1 MHHFTSS
8 LLGWYAQN
16 RRSLPWRETID
27 PYAIWLSE
35 IILQQT
41 RVGQGMDYWQR
52 FIEKWPTVELL
63 AAATEDEVLRMWQGL
78 GYYSRARNLHVA
90 ARQIVSLGHF
100 PETYDEIRALKGV
113 GDYTAAAIASFA
125 FGCPRAAV
133 DGNVYRVLSR
143 VFGIDTPINST
154 EGKTVFASL
163 AQSLLPSRQ
172 AADFNQALMDFGS
185 VQCSPKSP
193 RCTECPMQEFCV
205 AYRGNRVGELPVKL
219 RKMKVKERRMTYFY
233 VRCQGFTAIHQ
244 RSGRDIWQGLW
255 EPYLEDD
262 SLMKEDG
269 QNMGSGLMKEDA
281 LAGETA
287 SKSFHGKI
295 HGNGAREKE
304 GILTLVASDVKHVLT
319 HRVILADF
327 YLWQTESRPALP
339 DGYVWIPEQDI
350 SRYAIPRLIQRLL
363 KMLPK

>member
-1 MHHFTSS
+1 MHHFTLS

-16 RRSLPWRETID
+16 RRSLPWRDTKD

-41 RVGQGMDYWQR
+41 RVGQGMDYWRR

-90 ARQIVSLGHF
+90 AHQIVSLGHF
-100 PETYDEIRALKGV
+100 PETYDQIRALKGV

-125 FGCPRAAV
+125 FGCPKAAV

-143 VFGIDTPINST
+143 VFGVDTPINSN
-154 EGKTVFASL
+154 EGKRMFASL

-185 VQCSPKSP
+185 IQCTPKTP
-193 RCTECPMQEFCV
+193 RCSECPMQEFCV
-205 AYRGNRVGELPVKL
+205 AHRENRVGELPVKL
-219 RKMKVKERRMTYFY
+219 RKMKVRERRMTYFY

-255 EPYLEDD
+255 EPYLEEDN
-262 SLMKEDG
+262 LRMEETVRTEDG
-269 QNMGSGLMKEDA
+269 
-281 LAGETA
+281 LAGDTS
-287 SKSFHGKI
+287 SKSLHGEQACT
-295 HGNGAREKE
+295 AR
-304 GILTLVASDVKHVLT
+304 
-319 HRVILADF
+319 
-327 YLWQTESRPALP
+327 
-339 DGYVWIPEQDI
+339 
-350 SRYAIPRLIQRLL
+350 
-363 KMLPK
+363 

>member
-1 MHHFTSS
+1 MHHFTLS

-16 RRSLPWRETID
+16 RRSLPWRDTKD

-41 RVGQGMDYWQR
+41 RVGQGMDYWRR

-90 ARQIVSLGHF
+90 AHQIVSLGHF

-125 FGCPRAAV
+125 FGCPKAAV

-143 VFGIDTPINST
+143 VFGVDTPINSN
-154 EGKTVFASL
+154 EGKRMFASL

-172 AADFNQALMDFGS
+172 AADFNQAMMDFGS
-185 VQCSPKSP
+185 IQCTPKTP
-193 RCTECPMQEFCV
+193 RCSECTMQEFCV
-205 AYRGNRVGELPVKL
+205 AHRENRVGELPVKL
-219 RKMKVKERRMTYFY
+219 RKMKVRERRMTYFY

-255 EPYLEDD
+255 EPYLEEDN
-262 SLMKEDG
+262 LRMEETIRTEDG
-269 QNMGSGLMKEDA
+269 
-281 LAGETA
+281 LAGDTS
-287 SKSFHGKI
+287 SKSLYGNTCD
-295 HGNGAREKE
+295 NGAMDKE
-304 GILTLVASDVKHVLT
+304 GTLTLVASDVKHVLT

-339 DGYVWIPEQDI
+339 DDYIWIPEQEI
-350 SRYAIPRLIQRLL
+350 STYAIPRLIQRLL
-363 KMLPK
+363 KMLP

>member
-1 MHHFTSS
+1 MHHFTLS

-16 RRSLPWRETID
+16 RRSLPWRDTKD

-41 RVGQGMDYWQR
+41 RVGQGMDYWRR

-125 FGCPRAAV
+125 FGCPKAAV

-143 VFGIDTPINST
+143 VFGVDTPINSN
-154 EGKTVFASL
+154 EGKRMFASL

-172 AADFNQALMDFGS
+172 AADFNQAMMDFGS
-185 VQCSPKSP
+185 IQCTPKTP
-193 RCTECPMQEFCV
+193 RCSECTMQEFCV
-205 AYRGNRVGELPVKL
+205 AHRENRVGELPVKL
-219 RKMKVKERRMTYFY
+219 RKMKVRERRMTYFY

-255 EPYLEDD
+255 EPYLEEDN
-262 SLMKEDG
+262 LRMEETVRTEDG
-269 QNMGSGLMKEDA
+269 
-281 LAGETA
+281 LAGDT
-287 SKSFHGKI
+287 SSMSLYGKTCE
-295 HGNGAREKE
+295 NGVMDKE
-304 GILTLVASDVKHVLT
+304 GTLTLVASDVKHVLT

-339 DGYVWIPEQDI
+339 DDYIWIPEQEI
-350 SRYAIPRLIQRLL
+350 STYAIPRLIQRLL
-363 KMLPK
+363 KMLP

>member
-1 MHHFTSS
+1 MHHFTLS

-16 RRSLPWRETID
+16 RRSLPWRDTKD

-41 RVGQGMDYWQR
+41 RVGQGMDYWRR
-52 FIEKWPTVELL
+52 FIEKWPSVELL

-125 FGCPRAAV
+125 FGCPKAAV

-143 VFGIDTPINST
+143 VFGVDTPINSN
-154 EGKTVFASL
+154 EGKRMFASL

-185 VQCSPKSP
+185 IQCTPKTP
-193 RCTECPMQEFCV
+193 RCSECPMQEFCV
-205 AYRGNRVGELPVKL
+205 AHRENRVGELPVKL
-219 RKMKVKERRMTYFY
+219 RKMKVRERRMTYFY

-244 RSGRDIWQGLW
+244 RSDRDIWQGLW
-255 EPYLEDD
+255 EPYLEEDN
-262 SLMKEDG
+262 LRMEETVRTEDG
-269 QNMGSGLMKEDA
+269 
-281 LAGETA
+281 LAGDTS
-287 SKSFHGKI
+287 SKSLHGKTCD
-295 HGNGAREKE
+295 NGAMDKE
-304 GILTLVASDVKHVLT
+304 GTLTLVASDVKHVLT

-339 DGYVWIPEQDI
+339 DDYIWIPEQEI
-350 SRYAIPRLIQRLL
+350 STYAIPRLIQRLL
-363 KMLPK
+363 KMLP